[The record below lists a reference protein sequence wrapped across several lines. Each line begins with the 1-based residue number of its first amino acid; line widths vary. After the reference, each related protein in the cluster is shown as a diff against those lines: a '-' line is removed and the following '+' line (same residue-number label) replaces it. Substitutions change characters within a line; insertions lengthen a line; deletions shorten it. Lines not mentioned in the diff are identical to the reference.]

1 MLDSCE
7 ADEEEDEDEEEEEEE
22 EDGEEEEEVVSAAS
36 FVASFMSL
44 RSLISSS
51 KEGSSFAS

>member
-7 ADEEEDEDEEEEEEE
+7 ADEEEDEDEDEE
-22 EDGEEEEEVVSAAS
+22 EDEEEGEEEEEVVSAAS
-36 FVASFMSL
+36 SFIRS
-44 RSLISSS
+44 RSSLISSS